1 MITAVDSQGQ
11 IYVSLLQANTD
22 TDIMMLFMKEFIITL
37 DQEDKNWRRNSI
49 IFWDGAG
56 YHKSKE
62 VVKMMED

>member
-37 DQEDKNWRRNSI
+37 DQEDKNWRRNSV

-56 YHKSKE
+56 YHKSKK